1 LSTISPILI
10 KGTITSQHNSL
21 NTNMTTTRHMTLEIQ
36 VLDWDG
42 HTIVAVLNL
51 LMGSQLSPL
60 DSWISNGN
68 TYINKR

>member
-1 LSTISPILI
+1 M
-10 KGTITSQHNSL
+10 
-21 NTNMTTTRHMTLEIQ
+21 NTNMTTTRRMTLEIQ

-51 LMGSQLSPL
+51 LMGSQLSSL